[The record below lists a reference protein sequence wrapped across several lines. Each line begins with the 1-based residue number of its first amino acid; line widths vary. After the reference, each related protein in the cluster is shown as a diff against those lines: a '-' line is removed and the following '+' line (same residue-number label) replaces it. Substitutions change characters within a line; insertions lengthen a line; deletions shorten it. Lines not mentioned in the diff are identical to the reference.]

1 MSSSERIH
9 VVAAVIRDDQGRVLL
24 AQRATGSHLA
34 GLWEFPGGKREAGET
49 PWQALVRE
57 LDEELGIT
65 VTTARPL
72 IAVPH
77 SYPGKSILLD
87 VWQVD
92 AYTGMPWSREGQPLQ
107 WVELA
112 ALDDSIP
119 MAAADRPVVAALR
132 LPRHYLITPDWPP
145 ERAAAL
151 RDGLLRSLHD
161 GIRLI
166 RLRLPQ
172 WSQAAQRELAAE
184 VLPAIHAH
192 AAILLGSGDPA
203 AAIDAGFDG
212 VHLSAAAAASLDRRP
227 IPRNR
232 WLAVSCHDARELEHA
247 RAIDAD
253 FVTVSP
259 VLATRTHPGAPVL
272 GWEPFSDLVR
282 AAAVPVYALGGLDPA
297 VLDVAIRHG
306 AQGICA
312 IRGLWPVALSSI

>member
-1 MSSSERIH
+1 MSPGERIH

-112 ALDDSIP
+112 ALDDRIP
-119 MAAADRPVVAALR
+119 MPAADRPVLAALR

-192 AAILLGSGDPA
+192 AAILLDSGDPA

-232 WLAVSCHDARELEHA
+232 WLAVSCHDADELAHA
-247 RAIDAD
+247 ARIEAD
-253 FVTVSP
+253 FAILSP
-259 VLATRTHPGAPVL
+259 VAATTTHPSSAVL
-272 GWEPFSDLVR
+272 GWDRFRDLIAEV
-282 AAAVPVYALGGLDPA
+282 AMPVYALGGMSRA
-297 VLDVAIRHG
+297 DVTIARDAG
-306 AQGICA
+306 GQGIAA
-312 IRGLWPVALSSI
+312 ITALWPDS